1 MTGEILDSVLTG
13 FNQKMRAQRR
23 SVALL
28 LDNAGCHPQE
38 LQGKYSNIKIVFLP
52 PNTTSKLQPLDLGI
66 ICNFKSHYR
75 RLLLQYVIS
84 KNDSCTN
91 ATEVTSSIN
100 VLVAIRWV
108 ALAWRKVKSTIIVKC
123 FKHAGILN
131 DGFNVHALI
140 EGDPFQDIDEAIAMG
155 SLISTTMGTRDTCS
169 VEEYVNGDDDLAVC
183 VDLDDETWEE
193 NFMDNLTQ
201 EVAVTVEDNEEFD
214 LSPPSPKIKSY
225 REAIQSLEHIQRGC
239 LEC

>member
-1 MTGEILDSVLTG
+1 
-13 FNQKMRAQRR
+13 MRAQRR

-75 RLLLQYVIS
+75 RLLLQYVVS
-84 KNDSCTN
+84 KIDSCSS

-108 ALAWRKVKSTIIVKC
+108 ALAWREVKSSTVVKC

-131 DGFNVHALI
+131 DGLNVHALN
-140 EGDPFQDIDEAIAMG
+140 EEYPFQDIDETIAVG
-155 SLISTTMGTRDTCS
+155 SLISTTMGTRRDTCS
-169 VEEYVNGDDDLAVC
+169 AEEYVNDDNDLAVC
-183 VDLDDETWEE
+183 VDLDDEKWEE
-193 NFMDNLTQ
+193 NFMDNLAQ
-201 EVAVTVEDNEEFD
+201 EEIADTIEEN
-214 LSPPSPKIKSY
+214 LMWMKNLIYPPLLPK
-225 REAIQSLEHIQRGC
+225 
-239 LEC
+239 